1 MLTVSEAF
9 KIFKSRLE
17 LPQSLQDT
25 ISTHHR
31 AVREWI
37 ESYDPTIKTKLIGS
51 LHPKRKTRINPR
63 KGDSFDIDILVILG
77 SFVRWVSYGG
87 VKPVDALNKLENI
100 IKEHG
105 TYKKMGPETDSPT
118 IIFEYSDGI
127 KVELVPAY
135 LDNIGD
141 KPPKG
146 RGYWVPRRNKWILA
160 DYDYDAEYISSM
172 NEKSKGYLIPLI
184 KMLKATKRNLF
195 PKMTSYHLEV
205 LASNLIPDIV
215 QIFEKEGIL
224 LSYPLLIHAF
234 FLIAKDKVIEPAIVP
249 GSKSPP
255 ADEYLND
262 EDRLKLSQFFGKL
275 ANYCEKLLTL
285 EDRKAIEG
293 WKKLF
298 GEPFPSGG

>member
-17 LPQSLQDT
+17 LPQSLQNK
-25 ISTHHR
+25 ISTHHQ
-31 AVREWI
+31 AVRGWI
-37 ESYDPTIKTKLIGS
+37 ESYDPGIKTKLIGS

-87 VKPVDALNKLENI
+87 VKPIDALNKLENI
-100 IKEHG
+100 IKKHG

-184 KMLKATKRNLF
+184 KMLKAAKRNLF
-195 PKMTSYHLEV
+195 PLMMSYHLEV
-205 LASNLIPDIV
+205 LASNLIPDIIQV
-215 QIFEKEGIL
+215 FEMKGIP
-224 LSYPLLIHAF
+224 LSYPSLIYTF
-234 FLIAKDKVIEPAIVP
+234 FFVAKEKITEPAIIP

-255 ADEYLND
+255 ADRYLKD
-262 EDRLKLSQFFGKL
+262 QDRLKLSQLFVKL
-275 ANYCEKLLTL
+275 ANYCGKLLSL
-285 EDRKAIEG
+285 KDQKAIKG
-293 WKKLF
+293 WKELF